1 MTNDR
6 EQQVQYRMP
15 FMRRIEHIHFVGIG
29 GSGMCGIAE
38 ILHNQGY
45 TISGSDISKST
56 SCQRLE
62 SLGIT
67 INIGHVEENVHQVD
81 VVVASTAIDRESN
94 PEILYS
100 LNNKIPVVPR
110 AEMLAEL
117 MRYRMGIAV
126 AGTHGKTTTTSLLA
140 TVMGAAGL
148 DPTYVIGGRL
158 NNASSHAYLGES
170 HYFVAEADESDASFL
185 HLQPQI
191 SIVTNIER
199 DHMETY
205 NNSTEKM
212 LETYL
217 QFLHNLP
224 YYGLAVV
231 CIDDPLVQKIMP
243 DIARSVVTY
252 GFSDGADYQAHH
264 FRQKGTRSFFQV
276 TTPDQNTLSVALG
289 QPGTHNVLN
298 ALACIAVAKDIGIE
312 NASILQSLESFGGV
326 ARRFEVHQS
335 LQLPNKDNQSITM
348 VDDYGHHP
356 TEVEKTLAAARNA
369 WPGQR
374 LVMLFQPHRYSRT
387 RDLYED
393 FVNVLSEV
401 DVLLLLDVHS
411 AGEQLIAAAD
421 SKSLAGSIRAR
432 GKVDPLYIGSID
444 QVNETL
450 SFVLMEGDILITQGA
465 GSIGQIA
472 HNLTSSGL
480 QA

>member
-1 MTNDR
+1 MTINNA
-6 EQQVQYRMP
+6 QYRVP
-15 FMRRIEHIHFVGIG
+15 IMRRIERIHFVGIG

-45 TISGSDISKST
+45 QISGSDINKSS

-62 SLGIT
+62 NLGIS
-67 INIGHVEENVHQVD
+67 ICIGHREENVHQAD
-81 VVVASTAIDRESN
+81 VVVASTAIDRENN
-94 PEILYS
+94 PEIAYS
-100 LNNKIPVVPR
+100 INNKIPVVPR
-110 AEMLAEL
+110 AEMLSEL

-140 TVMGAAGL
+140 TVMGNAGL

-158 NNASSHAYLGES
+158 NSAGSHAHLGES

-191 SIVTNIER
+191 SVVTNIER

-231 CIDDPLVQKIMP
+231 CVDDPLVQKIMP

-252 GFSDGADYQAHH
+252 GFSDGADYQAQN

-276 TTPDQNTLSVALG
+276 KTPDGQTLSIALG

-298 ALACIAVAKDIGIE
+298 ALACIAVAQDIGIE
-312 NASILQSLESFGGV
+312 SSNILKSMENFGGV
-326 ARRFEVHQS
+326 SRRFEVHS
-335 LQLPNKDNQSITM
+335 NVPLLNKGNQSITM

-356 TEVEKTLAAARNA
+356 TEVRKTIEAARLA
-369 WPGQR
+369 WPNQR

-387 RDLYED
+387 HDLYED

-401 DVLLLLDVHS
+401 DVLLLLDVHP
-411 AGEQLIAAAD
+411 AGEQPIIAAG

-432 GKVDPLYIGSID
+432 GKIDPIYISSVD

-450 SFVLMEGDILITQGA
+450 SFVLMEGDILVTQGA

-472 HNLTSSGL
+472 HNLQSL
-480 QA
+480 